1 MRLMSLVLLPLP
13 QILVIFK
20 LLTNVFH
27 FRYCRNIVTHHAE
40 DGSGV
45 GSAIIAGKL
54 PLLLF
59 LPGSLGT
66 VVNID

>member
-1 MRLMSLVLLPLP
+1 MRLISLVLLLLP
-13 QILVIFK
+13 QNLMIFK

-54 PLLLF
+54 LLPF
-59 LPGSLGT
+59 LPRGLGT
-66 VVNID
+66 AVNRD